1 MNKIKKFVAVLVSAA
16 MACVFAT
23 CAFAAP
29 DADTIRASVKK
40 YLDNNGIAMTEVV
53 NSLTADQL
61 TVLHNNA
68 DTLKGI
74 AAAAKE
80 GVDKSTNKAEVTAAL
95 DKALADSSSILG
107 SAGITVAVPTL
118 EWKGDHAL
126 IGLSVAANGVSSEV
140 EKNVAATAS
149 ASASAAN
156 PIASSSASVI
166 KATGDNGVVAL
177 VAAALGVS
185 AVLGMAV
192 RKEHN

>member
-29 DADTIRASVKK
+29 DAATIRANVKK
-40 YLDNNGIAMTEVV
+40 YLADNGIAMTEVV
-53 NSLTADQL
+53 DSLTDAQL

-68 DTLKGI
+68 DTLKGV

-80 GVDKSTNKAEVTAAL
+80 GVDKSTSKAEVTAVV

-107 SAGITVAVPTL
+107 SAGITVAVPTI
-118 EWKGDHAL
+118 EFKGDHAL
-126 IGLSVAANGVSSEV
+126 IGVSVAANGVSSEV
-140 EKNVAATAS
+140 EKNVAAT

>member
-29 DADTIRASVKK
+29 DAETIRASVKK
-40 YLDNNGIAMTEVV
+40 YLADNGIAMTEVV
-53 NSLTADQL
+53 DSLTADQL
-61 TVLHNNA
+61 TALHNNA
-68 DTLKGI
+68 DTLKGV

-80 GVDKSTNKAEVTAAL
+80 GVDKSTSKAEVTAVV
-95 DKALADSSSILG
+95 DKALADSSSIL
-107 SAGITVAVPTL
+107 SAAGITVAVPTI
-118 EWKGDHAL
+118 EFKGDHAL
-126 IGLSVAANGVSSEV
+126 IGVSVAANGVSSEV

-149 ASASAAN
+149 ASAAN

-166 KATGDNGVVAL
+166 KATCDNGVVAL

>member
-29 DADTIRASVKK
+29 DAETIRASVKK

-61 TVLHNNA
+61 TTLHNNA

-80 GVDKSTNKAEVTAAL
+80 GVGKSTSKAEVTAVL
-95 DKALADSSSILG
+95 DKALTDSSSILG

>member
-29 DADTIRASVKK
+29 DAATIRANVKK
-40 YLDNNGIAMTEVV
+40 YLADNGIAMTVVV
-53 NSLTADQL
+53 NNLTDAQL

-68 DTLKGI
+68 ETLKGV

-80 GVDKSTNKAEVTAAL
+80 GVDKSTSKAEVTAVV
-95 DKALADSSSILG
+95 DKALADSSSILAP
-107 SAGITVAVPTL
+107 AGITVAIPTI
-118 EWKGDHAL
+118 EFKGDHAL
-126 IGLSVAANGVSSEV
+126 IGVSVAANGVSSEV
-140 EKNVAATAS
+140 EKNVPATAS
-149 ASASAAN
+149 ASASPAN
-156 PIASSSASVI
+156 PLASSSASVI

>member
-29 DADTIRASVKK
+29 DAETIRANVKK

>member
-29 DADTIRASVKK
+29 DAETIRASVKK
-40 YLDNNGIAMTEVV
+40 YLADNGIAMTEVV
-53 NSLTADQL
+53 DSLTADQL
-61 TVLHNNA
+61 TALHNNA
-68 DTLKGI
+68 DTLKGV
-74 AAAAKE
+74 AAAAKA
-80 GVDKSTNKAEVTAAL
+80 GVDKSTSKAEVTAVV
-95 DKALADSSSILG
+95 DKALADSSSIL
-107 SAGITVAVPTL
+107 SAAGITVAVPTI
-118 EWKGDHAL
+118 EFKGDHAL
-126 IGLSVAANGVSSEV
+126 IGVSVAANGVSSEV
-140 EKNVAATAS
+140 EKNVAAT

>member
-29 DADTIRASVKK
+29 DAETIRASVKK
-40 YLDNNGIAMTEVV
+40 YLADNGIAMTEVV
-53 NSLTADQL
+53 DSLTADQL
-61 TVLHNNA
+61 TALHNNA
-68 DTLKGI
+68 DTLKGV

-80 GVDKSTNKAEVTAAL
+80 GVDKSTSKAEVTAVV

-107 SAGITVAVPTL
+107 SAGITVKVPTI
-118 EWKGDHAL
+118 EFKGDHAL
-126 IGLSVAANGVSSEV
+126 IGVSVAANGVSSEV
-140 EKNVAATAS
+140 EKNIPATAS
-149 ASASAAN
+149 ASASPAN
-156 PIASSSASVI
+156 PIASSSTSVI
-166 KATGDNGVVAL
+166 KATGDNSVVAL
-177 VAAALGVS
+177 VASALGVS

>member
-29 DADTIRASVKK
+29 DAETIRASVKK
-40 YLDNNGIAMTEVV
+40 YLADNGIAMTEVV
-53 NSLTADQL
+53 DSLTADQL
-61 TVLHNNA
+61 TALHNNA
-68 DTLKGI
+68 DTLKGV
-74 AAAAKE
+74 AAAAKA
-80 GVDKSTNKAEVTAAL
+80 GVDKSTSKAEVTAVV
-95 DKALADSSSILG
+95 DKALADSSSILA
-107 SAGITVAVPTL
+107 SAGITVAVPTI
-118 EWKGDHAL
+118 EFKGDHAY
-126 IGLSVAANGVSSEV
+126 IGVSVAANGVSSEV
-140 EKNVAATAS
+140 AKDVAAT

>member
-29 DADTIRASVKK
+29 DAETIRASVKK
-40 YLDNNGIAMTEVV
+40 YLADNGIVMTEVV
-53 NSLTADQL
+53 DSLTADQL
-61 TVLHNNA
+61 TALHNNA
-68 DTLKGI
+68 DTLKGV

-80 GVDKSTNKAEVTAAL
+80 GVDKSTSKAEVTAVV
-95 DKALADSSSILG
+95 DKALADSSSIL
-107 SAGITVAVPTL
+107 SAAGITVAVPTI
-118 EWKGDHAL
+118 EFKGDHAL
-126 IGLSVAANGVSSEV
+126 IGVSVAANGVSSEV
-140 EKNVAATAS
+140 EKNVAAT

>member
-23 CAFAAP
+23 CAFAAS
-29 DADTIRASVKK
+29 DAATIRANVKK
-40 YLDNNGIAMTEVV
+40 YLADNGIAMTEVV
-53 NSLTADQL
+53 DNLTEAQL

-68 DTLKGI
+68 ETLKGV

-80 GVDKSTNKAEVTAAL
+80 GVDKSTSKAEVTAVV
-95 DKALADSSSILG
+95 DKALADSSSILAP
-107 SAGITVAVPTL
+107 AGITVAVPTI
-118 EWKGDHAL
+118 EFKGDHAL
-126 IGLSVAANGVSSEV
+126 IGVSVAANGVSSEV
-140 EKNVAATAS
+140 EKNVPATAS
-149 ASASAAN
+149 ASASPAN

>member
-23 CAFAAP
+23 CAFAAS
-29 DADTIRASVKK
+29 DAATIRANVKK
-40 YLDNNGIAMTEVV
+40 YLADNGIAMTEVV
-53 NSLTADQL
+53 NNLTDAQL

-68 DTLKGI
+68 ETLKGV

-80 GVDKSTNKAEVTAAL
+80 GVDKSTSKAEVTAVV
-95 DKALADSSSILG
+95 DKALADSSSILA
-107 SAGITVAVPTL
+107 SAGITVAIPTI
-118 EWKGDHAL
+118 EFKGDHAL
-126 IGLSVAANGVSSEV
+126 IGVSVAANGVSSEV
-140 EKNVAATAS
+140 EKNVPATAS
-149 ASASAAN
+149 ASASPAN
-156 PIASSSASVI
+156 PLASSSASVI

>member
-29 DADTIRASVKK
+29 DAETIRANVKK
-40 YLDNNGIAMTEVV
+40 YLADNGIAMTEVV
-53 NSLTADQL
+53 DSLTADQL

-68 DTLKGI
+68 EILKGV

-80 GVDKSTNKAEVTAAL
+80 GVDKSTSKAEVTAVV
-95 DKALADSSSILG
+95 DKALADSSSIL
-107 SAGITVAVPTL
+107 AYADITVAIPTI
-118 EWKGDHAL
+118 EFKGDHAL
-126 IGLSVAANGVSSEV
+126 IGVSVAANGVSSEV
-140 EKNVAATAS
+140 EKNVPATAS
-149 ASASAAN
+149 ASASPAN
-156 PIASSSASVI
+156 PLASSSASVI

>member
-23 CAFAAP
+23 CAFAAS
-29 DADTIRASVKK
+29 DAATIRANVKK
-40 YLDNNGIAMTEVV
+40 YLADNGIAMTEVV
-53 NSLTADQL
+53 DNLTEAQL

-68 DTLKGI
+68 ETLKGV

-80 GVDKSTNKAEVTAAL
+80 GVDKSTSKAEVTAVV
-95 DKALADSSSILG
+95 DKALADSSSILA
-107 SAGITVAVPTL
+107 SAGITVAIPTI
-118 EWKGDHAL
+118 EFKGDHAL
-126 IGLSVAANGVSSEV
+126 IGVSVAANGVSSEV
-140 EKNVAATAS
+140 EKNVPATAS
-149 ASASAAN
+149 ASASPAN
-156 PIASSSASVI
+156 PLASSSASVI

>member
-1 MNKIKKFVAVLVSAA
+1 MNKIKKFVAVLVSVA

-29 DADTIRASVKK
+29 DAESIRASVKK
-40 YLDNNGIAMTEVV
+40 YLADNGIAMTEVV
-53 NSLTADQL
+53 DNLTADQL

-68 DTLKGI
+68 ETLKGV

-80 GVDKSTNKAEVTAAL
+80 GVDKSTSKAEVTAVV
-95 DKALADSSSILG
+95 DKALADSSSILAP
-107 SAGITVAVPTL
+107 AGITVAIPTI
-118 EWKGDHAL
+118 EFKGDHAL
-126 IGLSVAANGVSSEV
+126 IGVSVAANGVSSEV
-140 EKNVAATAS
+140 EKNVPATAS
-149 ASASAAN
+149 ASASPAN
-156 PIASSSASVI
+156 PLASSSASVI

>member
-29 DADTIRASVKK
+29 DAESIRASVKK
-40 YLDNNGIAMTEVV
+40 YLANNGIAMTEVV
-53 NSLTADQL
+53 DSLTADQL

-68 DTLKGI
+68 ETLKGV

-80 GVDKSTNKAEVTAAL
+80 GVNKSTSKAEVTAVV
-95 DKALADSSSILG
+95 DKALADSSSILA
-107 SAGITVAVPTL
+107 SAGITVKVPTI
-118 EWKGDHAL
+118 EFKGDHAL
-126 IGLSVAANGVSSEV
+126 IGVSVAANGVSSEV
-140 EKNVAATAS
+140 EKNVPTTAS
-149 ASASAAN
+149 ASASPAN
-156 PIASSSASVI
+156 PLASSSASVI

>member
-29 DADTIRASVKK
+29 DAATIRANVKK
-40 YLDNNGIAMTEVV
+40 YLADNGIAMTEVV
-53 NSLTADQL
+53 DNLTEAQL

-68 DTLKGI
+68 EKLKGV

-80 GVDKSTNKAEVTAAL
+80 GVDKSTSKAEVTAVV
-95 DKALADSSSILG
+95 DKALADSSSILA
-107 SAGITVAVPTL
+107 SAGITVAIPTI
-118 EWKGDHAL
+118 EFKGDHAL
-126 IGLSVAANGVSSEV
+126 IGVSVAANGVSSEV
-140 EKNVAATAS
+140 EKNVPATAS
-149 ASASAAN
+149 ASASPAN

>member
-29 DADTIRASVKK
+29 DAETIRASVKK
-40 YLDNNGIAMTEVV
+40 YLADNGIAMTEVV
-53 NSLTADQL
+53 DSLTADQL

-68 DTLKGI
+68 DTLKGV
-74 AAAAKE
+74 AAAAKA
-80 GVDKSTNKAEVTAAL
+80 GVDKSTSKAEVTAVV
-95 DKALADSSSILG
+95 DKALADSSSIL
-107 SAGITVAVPTL
+107 SAAGITVAVPTI
-118 EWKGDHAL
+118 EFKGDHAL
-126 IGLSVAANGVSSEV
+126 IGVSVAANGKSSEV
-140 EKNVAATAS
+140 EKNVAAT

>member
-29 DADTIRASVKK
+29 DAATIRANVKK
-40 YLDNNGIAMTEVV
+40 YLADNGIAMTEVV
-53 NSLTADQL
+53 DNLTEAQL

-68 DTLKGI
+68 ETLKGV

-80 GVDKSTNKAEVTAAL
+80 GVDKSTSKAEVTAVV
-95 DKALADSSSILG
+95 DKALADSSSILA
-107 SAGITVAVPTL
+107 SAGITVAIPTI
-118 EWKGDHAL
+118 EFKGDHAL
-126 IGLSVAANGVSSEV
+126 IGVSVAANGVSSEV
-140 EKNVAATAS
+140 EKNVPATAS
-149 ASASAAN
+149 ASASPAN
-156 PIASSSASVI
+156 PLASSSASVI

>member
-23 CAFAAP
+23 CAFAAS
-29 DADTIRASVKK
+29 DAETIRANVKK
-40 YLDNNGIAMTEVV
+40 YLADNGIAMTEVV
-53 NSLTADQL
+53 NNLTADQL

-68 DTLKGI
+68 ETLKGV

-80 GVDKSTNKAEVTAAL
+80 GVDKSTSKAEVTAVV
-95 DKALADSSSILG
+95 DKALADSSSILA
-107 SAGITVAVPTL
+107 SAGITVAIPTI
-118 EWKGDHAL
+118 EFKGDHAL
-126 IGLSVAANGVSSEV
+126 IGVSVAANGVSSEV
-140 EKNVAATAS
+140 EKNVPATAS
-149 ASASAAN
+149 ASASPAN

>member
-1 MNKIKKFVAVLVSAA
+1 MNKIKKFVAVLVSVA

-29 DADTIRASVKK
+29 DAETIRANVKK
-40 YLDNNGIAMTEVV
+40 YLADNGIAMTEVV
-53 NSLTADQL
+53 DSLTDAQL

-68 DTLKGI
+68 DTLKGV

-80 GVDKSTNKAEVTAAL
+80 GVDKSTSKAEVTAVV

-107 SAGITVAVPTL
+107 SAGITVAVPTI
-118 EWKGDHAL
+118 EFKGDHAL
-126 IGLSVAANGVSSEV
+126 IGVSVAANGVSSEV
-140 EKNVAATAS
+140 EKNVAAT

>member
-1 MNKIKKFVAVLVSAA
+1 MNKIKKFVAVLVSVA

-29 DADTIRASVKK
+29 DAETIRANVKK
-40 YLDNNGIAMTEVV
+40 YLADNGIAMTEVV
-53 NSLTADQL
+53 NNLTDAQL

-68 DTLKGI
+68 ETLKGV

-80 GVDKSTNKAEVTAAL
+80 GVDKSTSKAEVTAVV
-95 DKALADSSSILG
+95 DKALADSSSILA
-107 SAGITVAVPTL
+107 SAGITVAIPTI
-118 EWKGDHAL
+118 EFKGDHAL
-126 IGLSVAANGVSSEV
+126 IGVSVAANGVSSEV
-140 EKNVAATAS
+140 EKNVPATAS
-149 ASASAAN
+149 ASASPAN
-156 PIASSSASVI
+156 PLASSSASVI

>member
-1 MNKIKKFVAVLVSAA
+1 MNKIKKFVAVLVSVA

-29 DADTIRASVKK
+29 DAETIRASVKK
-40 YLDNNGIAMTEVV
+40 YLADNGIAMTEVV
-53 NSLTADQL
+53 DNLTADQL

-68 DTLKGI
+68 ETLKGV

-80 GVDKSTNKAEVTAAL
+80 GVDKSTSKAEVTAVV
-95 DKALADSSSILG
+95 DKALADSSSILAP
-107 SAGITVAVPTL
+107 AGITVAIPTI
-118 EWKGDHAL
+118 EFKGDHAL
-126 IGLSVAANGVSSEV
+126 IGVSVAANGVSSEV
-140 EKNVAATAS
+140 EKNVPATAS
-149 ASASAAN
+149 ASASPAN
-156 PIASSSASVI
+156 PLASSSASVI

>member
-29 DADTIRASVKK
+29 DAATIRANVKK
-40 YLDNNGIAMTEVV
+40 YLADNGIAMTEVV
-53 NSLTADQL
+53 DNLTEAQL

-68 DTLKGI
+68 ETLKGV

-80 GVDKSTNKAEVTAAL
+80 GVDKSTSKAEVTAVV
-95 DKALADSSSILG
+95 DKALADSSSILAR
-107 SAGITVAVPTL
+107 AGITVAIPTI
-118 EWKGDHAL
+118 EFKGDHAL
-126 IGLSVAANGVSSEV
+126 IGVSVAANGVSSEV
-140 EKNVAATAS
+140 EKNVPATAS
-149 ASASAAN
+149 ASASPAN
-156 PIASSSASVI
+156 PLASSSASVI

>member
-29 DADTIRASVKK
+29 DAETIRASVKK

-61 TVLHNNA
+61 TVLYNNA
-68 DTLKGI
+68 DTLKGV

-80 GVDKSTNKAEVTAAL
+80 GVDKSTNKAEVTAVL

>member
-29 DADTIRASVKK
+29 DAATIRANVKK
-40 YLDNNGIAMTEVV
+40 YLADNGIAMTEVV
-53 NSLTADQL
+53 DNLTEAQL

-68 DTLKGI
+68 ETLKGV

-80 GVDKSTNKAEVTAAL
+80 GVDKSTSKAEVTAVV
-95 DKALADSSSILG
+95 DKALADSSSILAP
-107 SAGITVAVPTL
+107 AGITVAIPTI
-118 EWKGDHAL
+118 EFKGDHAL
-126 IGLSVAANGVSSEV
+126 IGVSVAANGVSSEV
-140 EKNVAATAS
+140 EKNVPATAS
-149 ASASAAN
+149 ASASPAN
-156 PIASSSASVI
+156 PLASSSASVI

>member
-23 CAFAAP
+23 CAFAAS
-29 DADTIRASVKK
+29 DAATIRANVKK
-40 YLDNNGIAMTEVV
+40 YLADNGIAMTEVV
-53 NSLTADQL
+53 DNLTEAQL

-68 DTLKGI
+68 ETLKGV

-80 GVDKSTNKAEVTAAL
+80 GVDKSTSKAEVTAVV
-95 DKALADSSSILG
+95 DKALADSSSILA
-107 SAGITVAVPTL
+107 SAGITVAVPTI
-118 EWKGDHAL
+118 EFKGDHAL
-126 IGLSVAANGVSSEV
+126 IGVSVAANGVSSEV
-140 EKNVAATAS
+140 EKNVPATAS
-149 ASASAAN
+149 ASASPAN
-156 PIASSSASVI
+156 PLASSSASVI

>member
-29 DADTIRASVKK
+29 DAATIRANVKK
-40 YLDNNGIAMTEVV
+40 YLADNGIAMTEVV
-53 NSLTADQL
+53 DNLTEAQL

-68 DTLKGI
+68 ETLKGV

-80 GVDKSTNKAEVTAAL
+80 GVDKSTSKAEVTAVV
-95 DKALADSSSILG
+95 DKALADSSSILAP
-107 SAGITVAVPTL
+107 AGITVAIPTI
-118 EWKGDHAL
+118 EFKGDHAL
-126 IGLSVAANGVSSEV
+126 IGVSVAANGVSSEV
-140 EKNVAATAS
+140 EKNVPATAS
-149 ASASAAN
+149 ASASPAN

>member
-29 DADTIRASVKK
+29 DAETIRASVKK
-40 YLDNNGIAMTEVV
+40 YLADNGIAMTEVV
-53 NSLTADQL
+53 DRLTADQL
-61 TVLHNNA
+61 TALHNNA
-68 DTLKGI
+68 DTLKGV
-74 AAAAKE
+74 AAAAKA
-80 GVDKSTNKAEVTAAL
+80 GVDKSTSKAEVTAVV
-95 DKALADSSSILG
+95 DKALADSSSIL
-107 SAGITVAVPTL
+107 SAAGITVAVPTI
-118 EWKGDHAL
+118 EFKGDHAL
-126 IGLSVAANGVSSEV
+126 IGVSVAANGVSSEV
-140 EKNVAATAS
+140 EKNVAAT

>member
-29 DADTIRASVKK
+29 DAETIRASVKK
-40 YLDNNGIAMTEVV
+40 YLADNGIAMTEVV
-53 NSLTADQL
+53 DSLTADQL
-61 TVLHNNA
+61 TALHNNA
-68 DTLKGI
+68 DTLKGV

-80 GVDKSTNKAEVTAAL
+80 GVDKSTSKAEVTAVV
-95 DKALADSSSILG
+95 DKALADSSSIL
-107 SAGITVAVPTL
+107 SAAGITVAVPTI
-118 EWKGDHAL
+118 EFKGDHAL
-126 IGLSVAANGVSSEV
+126 IGVSVAANGVSSEV
-140 EKNVAATAS
+140 EKNVAST

>member
-29 DADTIRASVKK
+29 DAETIRANVKK
-40 YLDNNGIAMTEVV
+40 YLADNGIAMTEVV
-53 NSLTADQL
+53 NNLTDAQL

-68 DTLKGI
+68 ETLKGV

-80 GVDKSTNKAEVTAAL
+80 GVDKSTSKAEVTAVV
-95 DKALADSSSILG
+95 DKALADSSSILD
-107 SAGITVAVPTL
+107 SAGITVAIPTI
-118 EWKGDHAL
+118 EFKGDHAL
-126 IGLSVAANGVSSEV
+126 IGVSVAANGVSSEV
-140 EKNVAATAS
+140 EKNVPATAS
-149 ASASAAN
+149 ASASPAN
-156 PIASSSASVI
+156 PLASSSASVI

>member
-29 DADTIRASVKK
+29 DAETIRASVKK
-40 YLDNNGIAMTEVV
+40 YLADNGIAMTEVV
-53 NSLTADQL
+53 DSLTADQL
-61 TVLHNNA
+61 TALHNNA
-68 DTLKGI
+68 DTLKGV

-80 GVDKSTNKAEVTAAL
+80 GVDKSTSKAEVTAVV
-95 DKALADSSSILG
+95 DKALADSSSIL
-107 SAGITVAVPTL
+107 SAAGITVAVPTI
-118 EWKGDHAL
+118 EFKGDHAL
-126 IGLSVAANGVSSEV
+126 IGVSVAANGVSSEV
-140 EKNVAATAS
+140 EKNVAAT

>member
-29 DADTIRASVKK
+29 DAETIRASVKK
-40 YLDNNGIAMTEVV
+40 YLADNGIAMTEVV
-53 NSLTADQL
+53 DNLTADQL

-68 DTLKGI
+68 DALKGV

-80 GVDKSTNKAEVTAAL
+80 GVDKSTSKAEVTAVV

-107 SAGITVAVPTL
+107 SAGITVKVPTI
-118 EWKGDHAL
+118 EFKGDHAL
-126 IGLSVAANGVSSEV
+126 IGVSVAANGVSSEV
-140 EKNVAATAS
+140 EKNVPATAS
-149 ASASAAN
+149 ASASPAN

-185 AVLGMAV
+185 AVLGMAI

>member
-1 MNKIKKFVAVLVSAA
+1 MNKIKKLVAVLVSAV

-29 DADTIRASVKK
+29 DAATIRANVKK
-40 YLDNNGIAMTEVV
+40 YLADNGVDMTQVV
-53 NSLTADQL
+53 DSLNEAQL
-61 TVLHNNA
+61 TKLYDNA
-68 DTLKGI
+68 DTLKGVV
-74 AAAAKE
+74 AAAKE
-80 GVDKSTNKAEVTAAL
+80 GVDKSTSKAEVTAAI

-107 SAGITVAVPTL
+107 SAGITVKVPTI
-118 EWKGDHAL
+118 EFKGDHAY
-126 IGLSVAANGVSSEV
+126 IGVSVSANGVSNEV
-140 EKNVAATAS
+140 AKDVAATAS

>member
-29 DADTIRASVKK
+29 DAETIRANVKK
-40 YLDNNGIAMTEVV
+40 YLADNGIAMTEVV
-53 NSLTADQL
+53 DNLTANQL
-61 TVLHNNA
+61 TALHNNA
-68 DTLKGI
+68 DTLKGV

-80 GVDKSTNKAEVTAAL
+80 GVDKSTSKAEVTAVV
-95 DKALADSSSILG
+95 DKALADSSSILA
-107 SAGITVAVPTL
+107 SAGITVAIPTI
-118 EWKGDHAL
+118 EFKGDHAL
-126 IGLSVAANGVSSEV
+126 IGVSVAANGVSSEV
-140 EKNVAATAS
+140 EKNVPATAS
-149 ASASAAN
+149 ASASPAN
-156 PIASSSASVI
+156 PLASSSASVI

>member
-53 NSLTADQL
+53 NSLTDAQL
-61 TVLHNNA
+61 TTLHNNA

>member
-23 CAFAAP
+23 CAFAAS
-29 DADTIRASVKK
+29 DAETIRANVKK
-40 YLDNNGIAMTEVV
+40 YLADNGIAMTEVV
-53 NSLTADQL
+53 NNLTDAQL

-68 DTLKGI
+68 ETLKGV

-80 GVDKSTNKAEVTAAL
+80 GVDKSTSKAEVTAVV
-95 DKALADSSSILG
+95 DKALADSSSILA
-107 SAGITVAVPTL
+107 SAGITVAIPTI
-118 EWKGDHAL
+118 EFKGDHAL
-126 IGLSVAANGVSSEV
+126 IGVSVAANGVSSEV
-140 EKNVAATAS
+140 EKNVPATAS
-149 ASASAAN
+149 ASASPAN
-156 PIASSSASVI
+156 PLASSSASVI

>member
-29 DADTIRASVKK
+29 DAETIRANVKK
-40 YLDNNGIAMTEVV
+40 YLADNGIAMTEVV
-53 NSLTADQL
+53 NNLTDAQL

-68 DTLKGI
+68 ETLKGV
-74 AAAAKE
+74 ATAAKE
-80 GVDKSTNKAEVTAAL
+80 GVDKSTSKAEVTAVV
-95 DKALADSSSILG
+95 DKALADSSSILA
-107 SAGITVAVPTL
+107 SAGITVAIPTI
-118 EWKGDHAL
+118 EFKGDHAL
-126 IGLSVAANGVSSEV
+126 IGVSVAANGVSSEV
-140 EKNVAATAS
+140 EKNVPATAS
-149 ASASAAN
+149 ASASPAN
-156 PIASSSASVI
+156 PLASSSASVI

>member
-29 DADTIRASVKK
+29 DAETIRANVKK
-40 YLDNNGIAMTEVV
+40 YLADNGIAMTEVV
-53 NSLTADQL
+53 NNLTDAQL

-68 DTLKGI
+68 ETLKGV

-80 GVDKSTNKAEVTAAL
+80 GVDKSTSKAEVTAVV
-95 DKALADSSSILG
+95 DKALADSSSILA
-107 SAGITVAVPTL
+107 SAGITVAIPTI
-118 EWKGDHAL
+118 EFKGDHAL
-126 IGLSVAANGVSSEV
+126 IGVSVAANGVSSEV
-140 EKNVAATAS
+140 EKNVSATAS
-149 ASASAAN
+149 ASASPAN
-156 PIASSSASVI
+156 PLASSSASVI